1 MYVSVTGS
9 CLKQMLVHIC
19 GSSTYYTVYHFMGGL
34 YMSFILYTTSSIQY
48 TIRTVSNDKSQ
59 YRISLNAKQLV
70 GTKSN
75 RKRLVENMS
84 KNKSKD
90 HVNVTYTAFVVI

>member
-19 GSSTYYTVYHFMGGL
+19 GSSTYYTVLPL
-34 YMSFILYTTSSIQY
+34 YGWLIYVVLILYTTSSIQY
-48 TIRTVSNDKSQ
+48 TIRTVSNDNSQ

-75 RKRLVENMS
+75 K
-84 KNKSKD
+84 
-90 HVNVTYTAFVVI
+90 